1 VLADYYAPCSTQDV
15 LDGKRFELSFHD
27 CVLYDT
33 GYGSYYPTLSCKMN
47 SAGDIEYTTATPGDW
62 LGEECVGRVTIT
74 GVLH

>member
-1 VLADYYAPCSTQDV
+1 MGSGLNCHSMIVHSIRY
-15 LDGKRFELSFHD
+15 
-27 CVLYDT
+27 T